1 MQPASA
7 GIQECASVTVALMIS
22 YGERVPKEREGRK
35 EGRKEKSV
43 VVALFSMTVL
53 KGPGQ
58 VPPAHGHSCPL
69 CLALQVVGG
78 RRNRRSGAEF
88 WVSLACK
95 E

>member
-7 GIQECASVTVALMIS
+7 GIQGCASVTVALMIS

-43 VVALFSMTVL
+43 VVVLFSTTVL

-58 VPPAHGHSCPL
+58 VPPCSW
-69 CLALQVVGG
+69 ALMSSLPCSPG
-78 RRNRRSGAEF
+78 RG
-88 WVSLACK
+88 W
-95 E
+95 